1 MAVHTQRRHTRVL
14 REVQVNGAGWTEVD
28 LSGSGNVFQ
37 VRGRS
42 EMGLEKHRVQ
52 KRMLRKS
59 RDEHI
64 HAAGK
69 VGLRQD
75 PGGSRGGRVR
85 WGLWGVR
92 EAGLGPE
99 CEGCWAEEGA
109 LLCGWQVNHGV
120 GGAWFGK
127 VRLAV
132 ACREE

>member
-1 MAVHTQRRHTRVL
+1 
-14 REVQVNGAGWTEVD
+14 
-28 LSGSGNVFQ
+28 
-37 VRGRS
+37 
-42 EMGLEKHRVQ
+42 MGLEKHRVQ

-69 VGLRQD
+69 VGLRRD
-75 PGGSRGGRVR
+75 PGGSWGGRVR

-109 LLCGWQVNHGV
+109 LLCGWQVTTGWGGV
-120 GGAWFGK
+120 VSKSASGSC
-127 VRLAV
+127 L
-132 ACREE
+132 